1 MARREF
7 KPIRGVYEHPIG
19 SGVWWV
25 HYYAGGRRHRE
36 KVGRRSDAIDLY
48 RDRKADIR
56 RGRKLPELRDSKPTL
71 SVLIDD
77 ALEYARRHVSRFRD
91 YASKAKIVR
100 AELGSRIAAEITP
113 KEIDD
118 WLDRFET
125 AATSNRYK
133 AFLSLVF
140 KQAIFNRKAEMNPAR
155 QLRQKKETQGRVRFL
170 DFDEYARLCEVIKRR
185 YPAHLP
191 HFVVSVHAGMRLT
204 EQYTTTWGQ
213 VHMDRRVIEL
223 TKTKNGSARAVAL
236 NDDALEAIKSL
247 KRRRQRATD
256 RVFENRV
263 ADLSTRTW
271 FEPCLQEA
279 GIANYVWHSNRHTFC
294 SWLAMRGATLKEIQV
309 AAGHKTIATTA
320 KYAHL
325 SPEHNAGV
333 VDRLAGVSQ
342 TPRTQAG
349 QTAIKT
355 ATKRNSSARRSD
367 LKSM

>member
-1 MARREF
+1 M
-7 KPIRGVYEHPIG
+7 
-19 SGVWWV
+19 
-25 HYYAGGRRHRE
+25 
-36 KVGRRSDAIDLY
+36 
-48 RDRKADIR
+48 
-56 RGRKLPELRDSKPTL
+56 
-71 SVLIDD
+71 
-77 ALEYARRHVSRFRD
+77 SRFRD

-140 KQAIFNRKAEMNPAR
+140 KQAIFNRKA
-155 QLRQKKETQGRVRFL
+155 
-170 DFDEYARLCEVIKRR
+170 
-185 YPAHLP
+185 
-191 HFVVSVHAGMRLT
+191 FVVWLHAGMRLT

-236 NDDALEAIKSL
+236 NGDALEAIKSL

-333 VDRLAGVSQ
+333 VDRIAGVSQ
-342 TPRTQAG
+342 TPRTQSG
-349 QTAIKT
+349 QTAIKQPPSGIPVRVGPIQNRH
-355 ATKRNSSARRSD
+355 KLLIMWCPEGDLNPHGLSACEF
-367 LKSM
+367 